1 MAPFTHYFSNTI
13 DHLEKSRQQ
22 QKRSRCCL
30 AGSILQYYSI
40 LNHHMF
46 TPNAAYEHCSAYEIV
61 FALQESDNS
70 AQASRD
76 ACQAFSTL
84 TTLAAQGNDER
95 YADFIS
101 AGAVEAIIGC
111 LDSYGSDEV
120 IALHACVALY
130 GLTRHSA
137 ELTSF
142 VVECGGIESMLQCI
156 PFHIGDSLVC
166 FYTTSALVGC
176 LEQVTHVSRMWICPQ
191 VGSILDQL
199 CYAGLNVRQKTSAA
213 IAINISLLLIR
224 MLESAY
230 CEKKNNGCEDHD
242 DDVMS
247 STLDSL
253 HVHQYFTDTSTVN
266 ATRLSPNLQN
276 ESIHYLLDDT
286 NFPSLMSEFVRIH
299 YQDTL
304 VVSRALEVLVTFGK
318 LSFDGYDNGDT
329 GTDNHQH
336 NNRSSVHNGR
346 DTFVSMDVKAI
357 SSERDHSESSH
368 VPARDVMQLRQTFEA
383 AAEPILKG
391 DTHSSPTQSN
401 ILCTDPNPTSF
412 LNTL

>member
-30 AGSILQYYSI
+30 AGSIYSI
-40 LNHHMF
+40 FSIMF
-46 TPNAAYEHCSAYEIV
+46 TPNVAYEHCSAFEIV

-76 ACQAFSTL
+76 ACQAFATL

-142 VVECGGIESMLQCI
+142 VVECGGIESILQCI

-166 FYTTSALVGC
+166 FYATSALVGC
-176 LEQVTHVSRMWICPQ
+176 LEHSTHVSRMWICPQ

-213 IAINISLLLIR
+213 IAMNISLLLVR
-224 MLESAY
+224 MLVSAY
-230 CEKKNNGCEDHD
+230 CEKKNNGREDHD
-242 DDVMS
+242 DDDVTS

-253 HVHQYFTDTSTVN
+253 HVHQYFSDTSTVN
-266 ATRLSPNLQN
+266 ATSLSPNIQN
-276 ESIHYLLDDT
+276 ESIHYLLNDT

-318 LSFDGYDNGDT
+318 LSYDGYDNGDT
-329 GTDNHQH
+329 GTQW
-336 NNRSSVHNGR
+336 S
-346 DTFVSMDVKAI
+346 
-357 SSERDHSESSH
+357 
-368 VPARDVMQLRQTFEA
+368 
-383 AAEPILKG
+383 
-391 DTHSSPTQSN
+391 
-401 ILCTDPNPTSF
+401 
-412 LNTL
+412 